1 MRSPISICSSLI
13 FPKII
18 NSRSKDNDACALV
31 ATYFDA
37 RKLDHFALS
46 DDESQLPKIISQ
58 CLENMKKWL
67 AKVFYSIV

>member
-1 MRSPISICSSLI
+1 LI

-18 NSRSKDNDACALV
+18 NSRSKYIDACALV
-31 ATYFDA
+31 ATYFDT

-58 CLENMKKWL
+58 CLENVKK
-67 AKVFYSIV
+67 